1 MYQNREGTIFIIDPP
16 TGLSLTSECCSVEDA
31 PLYITEY
38 RIEDLAE
45 RRKTEGFI
53 TQHFHD
59 HFRKFFIFPTYHAAK
74 FVFAVVRYITE
85 YRIEDL
91 AERRKTEEYQIKA
104 KMFKAFKKAA
114 KVKEECEIMLKGIKK
129 NEKI

>member
-1 MYQNREGTIFIIDPP
+1 MKKKTFYSLYQKSEVTGAVKHEGFQFEKNGIKLYVYQNRVGTIFIIDPP
-16 TGLSLTSECCSVEDA
+16 TGLSLTSECCSIEDA
-31 PLYITEY
+31 PL
-38 RIEDLAE
+38 
-45 RRKTEGFI
+45 
-53 TQHFHD
+53 
-59 HFRKFFIFPTYHAAK
+59 
-74 FVFAVVRYITE
+74 YITE